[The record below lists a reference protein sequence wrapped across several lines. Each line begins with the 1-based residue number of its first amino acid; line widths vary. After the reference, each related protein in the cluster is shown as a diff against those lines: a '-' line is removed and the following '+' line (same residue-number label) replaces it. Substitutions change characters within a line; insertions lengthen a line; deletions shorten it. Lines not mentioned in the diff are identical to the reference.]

1 MFHSFFCKFIGKRTR
16 ETSIS
21 SLMAVICIAALHSC
35 HGDSSGSNER
45 RTSFR
50 YNQHNPV
57 TSLDPAFA
65 RTQNNIW
72 AVDCMFNALVQLDD
86 SLKVKPCLASS
97 WEISPDGLTYRF
109 RLRNDVFFHD
119 DVSFPDG
126 KGRRMIASDVVY
138 SFQRLLDDAWPK
150 PGSWIFKGRIAADS
164 AFTTEGDSVFVMRL
178 NKPFQPMLQ
187 ILTMQYASIV
197 PREACEYYGRDF
209 RRHPVGTGPFRF
221 KVWAENQALVMIR
234 NDHYFETDSNGARL
248 PYLDAVRVSFITDR
262 KTAFLEFRKG
272 NLDYFFG
279 LESSYVNELLT
290 PDGELQPALDS
301 DYYFVKNPYLNS
313 EYLGIRI
320 GNSGN
325 ASPLQL
331 KKVRQALNY
340 GFDRTLILRTLR
352 NSVGRAAISGFA
364 PRGLPSFNDK
374 AVQGYSFDQSKARKL
389 LAEAGFPGGK
399 GLPEITLLCNAEYLD
414 LCTMIVRQ
422 WEDIGVRIRIE
433 PAETAILRERMRNGQ
448 APFFRASWIADYP
461 DAESFLTC
469 FYSRNGAPPNYTG
482 FDNPAFDRLYESSL
496 QENDPDKRFNL
507 YNQMDRI
514 LVEEA
519 PVIFLFYD
527 ETAQFAS
534 KKIAGLPHNAI
545 NLLSLKKVRKQLF

>member
-1 MFHSFFCKFIGKRTR
+1 MFHSFFCKFFGEQTPGRG
-16 ETSIS
+16 IS
-21 SLMAVICIAALHSC
+21 SLLLVICIAVLQAC
-35 HGDSSGSNER
+35 HDNASGSIEQ

-72 AVDCMFNALVQLDD
+72 AVDCLFNALVQLDD
-86 SLKVKPCLASS
+86 SLKVQPCLASN
-97 WEISPDGLTYRF
+97 WDISADGLTYRF
-109 RLRNDVFFHD
+109 RLREDVFFHD
-119 DVSFPDG
+119 DISFPDG
-126 KGRRMIASDVVY
+126 KGRKMVASDVVY
-138 SFQRLLDDAWPK
+138 SFQRLLDDIWPK

-164 AFTTEGDSVFVMRL
+164 AFTTVGDSIFVLRL
-178 NKPFQPMLQ
+178 NRPFQPMLQ

-197 PREACEYYGRDF
+197 PREACEFYGRDF

-221 KVWAENQALVMIR
+221 KVWAENQALVMLK
-234 NDHYFETDSNGARL
+234 NEHYFETDSNGARL
-248 PYLDAVRVSFITDR
+248 PYLDAVKVSFITDR

-290 PDGELQPALDS
+290 PDGELQPGLDS
-301 DYYFVKNPYLNS
+301 GFYFLKNPYLNS
-313 EYLGIRI
+313 EYLGVRMDNTN
-320 GNSGN
+320 GAG
-325 ASPLQL
+325 PLQL

-340 GFDRTLILRTLR
+340 GFDRKLILRTLR
-352 NSVGRAAISGFA
+352 NSVGKPATSGFA
-364 PRGLPSFNDK
+364 PRGLPSFND
-374 AVQGYSFDQSKARKL
+374 VTVRGYTFDQSKAKKL
-389 LAEAGFPGGK
+389 LSEAGFPGGA
-399 GLPEITLLCNAEYLD
+399 GMPEITLLCNAEYLD

-422 WEDIGVRIRIE
+422 WEDIGLKVRIE
-433 PAETAILRERMRNGQ
+433 PAETAILRERMRNGK

-469 FYSRNGAPPNYTG
+469 FYSKNSAPPNYTG
-482 FDNPAFDRLYESSL
+482 FSNPEFDRLYESCL
-496 QENDPDKRFNL
+496 QENDPGKRFIL
-507 YNQMDRI
+507 YQQMDRI
-514 LVEEA
+514 IIEEA

-534 KKIAGLPHNAI
+534 KRIEGLPHNAI
-545 NLLSLKKVRKQLF
+545 NLLSLKKVKKRLL

>member
-1 MFHSFFCKFIGKRTR
+1 MTFKTGV
-16 ETSIS
+16 S
-21 SLMAVICIAALHSC
+21 SLMAVIFVLMLHSC
-35 HGDSSGSNER
+35 RSDSPSAAEP

-72 AVDCMFNALVQLDD
+72 AVDCLFNGLVQLDD
-86 SLKVKPCLASS
+86 SLRVKPCLASS
-97 WEISPDGLTYRF
+97 WEISSDGLTYRF
-109 RLRNDVFFHD
+109 LLRKDVFFHD
-119 DVSFPDG
+119 DASFPGG
-126 KGRRMIASDVVY
+126 KGRRMVASDVVY
-138 SFQRLLDDAWPK
+138 SFQRLLDDIWPK

-164 AFTTEGDSVFVMRL
+164 AFTTEGDSVFVLRL
-178 NKPFQPMLQ
+178 AKPFQPMLQ
-187 ILTMQYASIV
+187 ILTMQYASVV
-197 PREACEYYGRDF
+197 PREACEYYGREF

-221 KVWAENQALVMIR
+221 KVWAENQALVVIK
-234 NDHYFETDSNGARL
+234 NEHYFETDSSGNKL
-248 PYLDAVRVSFITDR
+248 PYLDAVKISFITDR

-290 PDGELQPALDS
+290 PDGDLQPRLDS
-301 DYYFVKNPYLNS
+301 GFYFLKNPYLNS

-320 GNSGN
+320 DESQG

-340 GFDRTLILRTLR
+340 GFDRKLILRTLR
-352 NSVGRAAISGFA
+352 NSVGKPATSGFS
-364 PRGLPSFNDK
+364 PRGLPSFNDT
-374 AVQGYSFDQSKARKL
+374 AVRGYSFDQSKASKL
-389 LAEAGFPGGK
+389 LSEAGFPGGK

-422 WEDIGVRIRIE
+422 WEDIGVKVRIE

-469 FYSRNGAPPNYTG
+469 FYSKNGAPPNYTG
-482 FDNPAFDRLYESSL
+482 FKNPAYDRLYESCL
-496 QENDPDKRFNL
+496 LENDSDKRYSL

-534 KKIAGLPHNAI
+534 KKTEGLPHNAI
-545 NLLSLKKVRKQLF
+545 NLLSLKKVKKHSF